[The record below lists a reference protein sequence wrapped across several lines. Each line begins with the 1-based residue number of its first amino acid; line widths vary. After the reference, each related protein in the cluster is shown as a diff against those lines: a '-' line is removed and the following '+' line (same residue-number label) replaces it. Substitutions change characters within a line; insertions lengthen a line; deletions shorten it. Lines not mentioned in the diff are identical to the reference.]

1 MNKRTEARAIVV
13 ATVLLLVAGAVAFR
27 FDERAGLNPLLTDHD
42 IPYYATVLAN
52 PEPDITL
59 ARDPAFGGQAPLFW
73 HASPAYFFTLRL
85 AYAAARHDLGRT
97 LELFQLLLLVVYFPS
112 MTCFLRRIGATLPTA
127 LAVAAV
133 SLVSSWFLVT
143 GTRWGIFTPPVPLV
157 MTTAVAPL
165 IALAVLHC
173 QRQPIVVGTL
183 VALPMLLINPASGLA
198 LVEITLIV
206 AISAAFLRQLP
217 WRTLAFFAVTIAF
230 WAIAAQLKL
239 RSAGGSLSFSDA
251 DEMIRTCQD
260 NMVFPFRGAAM
271 HGIGIVLAAHV
282 VLTVA
287 VGLWYWRADSS
298 SRAAPEIALCAI
310 QAVYAAF
317 FLRAGWLVL
326 LPLSNTIR
334 RRGAGLWL
342 WLLLGASI
350 AIGPLQQV
358 VLLVLWQR
366 THWAPL
372 TPLIVEGGRFLHF
385 AYLFLYVLVARTIED
400 ILSTVSDLLLR
411 VAILAFISG
420 GIYFNLDVPPL
431 SPRIGILWMA
441 VVSFLCLTEDWWRPW
456 FSDGLGADRKRA
468 VAALVF
474 GGGFGFAL
482 LLALQALHITTL
494 RIPVAAGACVAL
506 VLFAMGEAKNDFRGF
521 LAACVLAIG
530 VGGGWMLLLLN
541 EPVGQNALSFVL
553 KLPRAERDRPQQH
566 VECDPRFL
574 SPDYEA
580 MTEFI
585 REHLPPSAVF
595 HSMSFDRSFRAYA
608 QRAMLPVSDEWL
620 MFGVPVARLR
630 QEAAELWNARAS
642 LPASR
647 ALARQYG
654 ADYLIRCGVSD
665 DTIRPV
671 FSRGRY
677 AIESLR

>member
-1 MNKRTEARAIVV
+1 MSKRTETLAIIVT
-13 ATVLLLVAGAVAFR
+13 TVLLLVAGAVAFK
-27 FDERAGLNPLLTDHD
+27 FDERANLNPLLTDHD

-59 ARDPAFGGQAPLFW
+59 VRDPAFGGQAPLFW
-73 HASPAYFFTLRL
+73 HASPAYFFALRL
-85 AYAAARHDLGRT
+85 VYAAAGHDLGRT
-97 LELFQLLLLVVYFPS
+97 LELFQLLLLAVYFPS
-112 MTCFLRRIGATLPTA
+112 MTCFLRRIGARLPTA

-133 SLVSSWFLVT
+133 SVVSSWFLVT

-165 IALAVLHC
+165 IALGALRWR
-173 QRQPIVVGTL
+173 RQPIVAGTL

-198 LVEITLIV
+198 LVEIALIV
-206 AISAAFLRQLP
+206 AISAAFLRQVP
-217 WRTLAFFAVTIAF
+217 WRTFAFFAVTTGF

-239 RSAGGSLSFSDA
+239 RSAGGAMSFADA
-251 DEMIRTCQD
+251 DEMIRVCQD

-282 VLTVA
+282 ILTVA
-287 VGLWYWRADSS
+287 VGLWCWRADSS
-298 SRAAPEIALCAI
+298 RAAPRIALCVI
-310 QAVYAAF
+310 QAIYAAF

-358 VLLVLWQR
+358 VFLFLWQQ

-385 AYLFLYVLVARTIED
+385 GYLFLYVLVAQTIEN
-400 ILSTVSDLLLR
+400 ILSTVSDLSLR
-411 VAILAFISG
+411 VTILAFVIG
-420 GIYFNLDVPPL
+420 GVYFNLDLPPL
-431 SPRIGILWMA
+431 SIRIGILWIA
-441 VVSFLCLTEDWWRPW
+441 VLSFLYLTGSWWRPW

-474 GGGFGFAL
+474 GGAFGFAL
-482 LLALQALHITTL
+482 LLALQALHIPTL

-506 VLFAMGEAKNDFRGF
+506 VLFAMGEAKSDFRGF
-521 LAACVLAIG
+521 LAACVLAMG

-566 VECDPRFL
+566 VACDPRFL
-574 SPDYEA
+574 SPDYKA

-585 REHLPPSAVF
+585 DEHLPPSAVF
-595 HSMSFDRSFRAYA
+595 HSMTFDRSFRAYA
-608 QRAMLPVSDEWL
+608 HRAMLPVSDEWL

-630 QEAAELWNARAS
+630 GEAAELWNAHAS

-647 ALARQYG
+647 ALARRYG
-654 ADYLIRCGVSD
+654 ADYLIRCGASD

-671 FSRGRY
+671 FSRGPY

>member
-1 MNKRTEARAIVV
+1 
-13 ATVLLLVAGAVAFR
+13 
-27 FDERAGLNPLLTDHD
+27 
-42 IPYYATVLAN
+42 
-52 PEPDITL
+52 
-59 ARDPAFGGQAPLFW
+59 
-73 HASPAYFFTLRL
+73 
-85 AYAAARHDLGRT
+85 
-97 LELFQLLLLVVYFPS
+97 
-112 MTCFLRRIGATLPTA
+112 
-127 LAVAAV
+127 
-133 SLVSSWFLVT
+133 
-143 GTRWGIFTPPVPLV
+143 

-173 QRQPIVVGTL
+173 KRHPILAGTL

-198 LVEITLIV
+198 LVEIALIV
-206 AISAAFLRQLP
+206 AISAALLRRLP

-239 RSAGGSLSFSDA
+239 RSAGGAMSFADA

-260 NMVFPFRGAAM
+260 NMVFPFRGASM
-271 HGIGIVLAAHV
+271 RGIGIVLAAHV
-282 VLTVA
+282 ILTVA

-298 SRAAPEIALCAI
+298 RAAPRIALCVI
-310 QAVYAAF
+310 QAAYAAF
-317 FLRAGWLVL
+317 FFRAGWLVL

-342 WLLLGASI
+342 WLVLGASI

-358 VLLVLWQR
+358 VLLLLWQR
-366 THWAPL
+366 THWAPF
-372 TPLIVEGGRFLHF
+372 TPLIVEGARFLHF
-385 AYLFLYVLVARTIED
+385 GYLLLYVLLARTIEN

-411 VAILAFISG
+411 VAILAFVTG
-420 GIYFNLDVPPL
+420 GVYFNLDVPPL
-431 SPRIGILWMA
+431 APRIGILWIA
-441 VVSFLCLTEDWWRPW
+441 LVSFLWLTEDWWRPW

-468 VAALVF
+468 LAALVF

-521 LAACVLAIG
+521 LAACVLAMG

-541 EPVGQNALSFVL
+541 EPVGQNALGFVL
-553 KLPRAERDRPQQH
+553 KLPRAERDRPQQY

-574 SPDYEA
+574 NPDYMA

-585 REHLPPSAVF
+585 REHLPASAVF

-608 QRAMLPVSDEWL
+608 RRAMLPVSDEWL

-647 ALARQYG
+647 ALARRYG
-654 ADYLIRCGVSD
+654 ADYLIRCGPPD

-671 FSRGRY
+671 FSRGPY